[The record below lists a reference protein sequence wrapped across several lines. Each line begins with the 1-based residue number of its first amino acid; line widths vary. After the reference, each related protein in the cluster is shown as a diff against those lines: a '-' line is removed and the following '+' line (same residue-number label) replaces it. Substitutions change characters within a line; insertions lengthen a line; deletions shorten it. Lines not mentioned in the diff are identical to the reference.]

1 MKVGDVVTYDGGF
14 WDHVV
19 GIIMETKGRRWVK
32 VRWADGVIYDEHKS
46 DLKVV
51 SQSRKNDL

>member
-19 GIIMETKGRRWVK
+19 GIIMEIKGHKWVK

-51 SQSRKNDL
+51 SQSRKR